1 MNEAV
6 LTTIALTGFGVAF
19 FHAAIPTHWLP
30 FVLTARA
37 QRWSHGRTL
46 AITALAGSGHVLFT
60 ALLGLFI
67 AWFGIV
73 LNEKIGDWFPRIAGG
88 ALLLLGLFYVFR
100 QIITKGHPH
109 THLFGGHPHAHD
121 PPSQG
126 YGVTGPPSQGYGVTG
141 PPSQGYGVT
150 GPPSQGYGATGPP
163 SQRYGVT
170 GPPSRSDA
178 VPGENK
184 HHQEHEHEG
193 RRAQVSDRTAV
204 LSLLALLTFSPC
216 EAFLPIYASGVRYGW
231 SGFALLTVI
240 LSIGCVAGMVIFTA
254 FTLAGV
260 RRIKLGLLEKY
271 ESGLMGALLCVI
283 GVLIILFEK

>member
-1 MNEAV
+1 MNQTV
-6 LTTIALTGFGVAF
+6 LTTIAVTGFGIAF

-37 QRWSHGRTL
+37 QRWSHARTL

-60 ALLGLFI
+60 AVLGLVI

-73 LNEKIGDWFPRIAGG
+73 LNEKIGAWFPRIAGG
-88 ALLLLGLFYVFR
+88 ALLLLGLFYVMG

-121 PPSQG
+121 EHEPPPSH
-126 YGVTGPPSQGYGVTG
+126 SH
-141 PPSQGYGVT
+141 
-150 GPPSQGYGATGPP
+150 GAAG
-163 SQRYGVT
+163 
-170 GPPSRSDA
+170 D
-178 VPGENK
+178 
-184 HHQEHEHEG
+184 HEHEHETTT
-193 RRAQVSDRTAV
+193 RPQPVSDRTAV

-231 SGFALLTVI
+231 IGFALLTVI

-254 FTLAGV
+254 LTLAGV

-271 ESGLMGALLCVI
+271 ESGLMGVLLCVI